1 MNHYNGG
8 THTRSPGW
16 CPELGVGQ
24 TRTGTHIR
32 VTNGDRARTL
42 DTPASIPC
50 FFFPLQAG
58 VATFVSPPEPVFATQ
73 FTTLM
78 MNGESNVGKYHL
90 HSSTPRLPGRL
101 RCCVWLWRDGA
112 KPEASDGKELGHEA
126 QSVGLG
132 I

>member
-16 CPELGVGQ
+16 CPELRVGQ

-42 DTPASIPC
+42 DTPASIPR

-58 VATFVSPPEPVFATQ
+58 VATFVSPPEPVFAAQ

-90 HSSTPRLPGRL
+90 HSSTPRLPVASVAAFGFGGMVRSQ
-101 RCCVWLWRDGA
+101 
-112 KPEASDGKELGHEA
+112 KPLM
-126 QSVGLG
+126 VRN
-132 I
+132 